1 MKKKTIWKIMAV
13 FLAVILTAG
22 IACAVYIND
31 FYPANEM
38 ALEALISDEKVEV
51 TELTNGDYVFM
62 PENPAAGLIFYPGGK
77 VEHTAYAPLMRLY
90 AEYGILCVLVKMPAK
105 LAVLDMNAA
114 KGIPEQYPDIKEW
127 YIGGHSLG
135 GSMAAGYAAKNAQ
148 EFEGLLL
155 LASYSTADISQ
166 SGLDVLSVYGSEDEV
181 LNMEK
186 YEENIGNLPSDVQE
200 RVIEGGCHAYFG
212 SYGEQEGDGTATINP
227 IEQMKITLEMSM
239 ETIFSQ

>member
-1 MKKKTIWKIMAV
+1 MAV
-13 FLAVILTAG
+13 FLAVILAAG

-51 TELTNGDYVFM
+51 TELTNGDYEFM

-166 SGLDVLSVYGSEDEV
+166 SGLDVLSVYGSEDKV

-186 YEENIGNLPSDVQE
+186 YEENIGNLPGDIQE

>member
-1 MKKKTIWKIMAV
+1 
-13 FLAVILTAG
+13 
-22 IACAVYIND
+22 
-31 FYPANEM
+31 
-38 ALEALISDEKVEV
+38 
-51 TELTNGDYVFM
+51 
-62 PENPAAGLIFYPGGK
+62 
-77 VEHTAYAPLMRLY
+77 
-90 AEYGILCVLVKMPAK
+90 
-105 LAVLDMNAA
+105 
-114 KGIPEQYPDIKEW
+114 
-127 YIGGHSLG
+127 
-135 GSMAAGYAAKNAQ
+135 MAAGYAAKNAQ

-200 RVIEGGCHAYFG
+200 RVVEGGCHAYFG